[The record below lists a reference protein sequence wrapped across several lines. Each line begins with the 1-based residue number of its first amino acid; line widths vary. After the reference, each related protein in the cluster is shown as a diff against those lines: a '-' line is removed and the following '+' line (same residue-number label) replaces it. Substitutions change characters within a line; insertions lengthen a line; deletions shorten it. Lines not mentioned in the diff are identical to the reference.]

1 MKNFSLI
8 IMAVVMMFYFAACE
22 KADEKLNTSEPVG
35 TTAVDQSATDK
46 AEELTEKTT
55 TAQTV
60 KETERTSVTTSAKSA
75 EKTTSAPETTKSIT
89 TVPESKK
96 VTTTKETTSSSA
108 AKTTGPAPQISVVTD
123 SDIEKIKAGFLKLV
137 NNERAKKG
145 AQKLQIHSA
154 LDTAANIR
162 SRELLKKFSHTRPD
176 GQPYYS
182 VLNPNQYTIHGT
194 GENIQYTS
202 HLSGDFISKDD
213 LFTGRDDQIVAAY
226 TIMFNNFKNSP
237 DHYRNMINKDFCD
250 TGIGISYSIHEESGL
265 ALFYICQLFGSGS
278 E

>member
-1 MKNFSLI
+1 MIFS
-8 IMAVVMMFYFAACE
+8 FAACE
-22 KADEKLNTSEPVG
+22 KADESTNTSEPVS
-35 TTAVDQSATDK
+35 TTAVDQSTTNK

-55 TAQTV
+55 AAPTE
-60 KETERTSVTTSAKSA
+60 KETEKTSVTTAAKST
-75 EKTTSAPETTKSIT
+75 EKPTTAPETTKKVA
-89 TVPESKK
+89 TVQESKK

-108 AKTTGPAPQISVVTD
+108 AKTNKTAPQISVVTD

-137 NNERAKKG
+137 NKERAKKG
-145 AQKLQIHSA
+145 TQELRIHSA

-237 DHYRNMINKDFCD
+237 DHYRNMTDKNFCD

-265 ALFYICQLFGSGS
+265 AFFYICQLFGSGS